1 MTHTDAQSRN
11 PQDALHV
18 ADVAGSGSPLSAR
31 DFRTYIVSRL
41 ITGVVLLFVL
51 SVAVFVLTDIVPE
64 DPLPGGQ
71 LGLLRG
77 EVVPGS
83 PLSRYLNWIGDMSGG
98 DFGFSVIG
106 GTPVRDLIF
115 ERLSSTLLL
124 LPLTIFFAAVVSI
137 PLGVLAAARRGRL
150 IDRIVGG
157 MAVVGLGVPGFWLAL
172 MLMLVLPMESRDGPL
187 NELVLPSLV
196 LAILVG
202 AVMVRV
208 IRSSILEVLD
218 SEDIEPPRRRRLP
231 MRACLVHCLGN
242 VLFWAPALFGVFL
255 AGAIVV
261 ETVMFTAPGIGSLA
275 VVAAQ
280 ARDYPVLQAVAMAAA
295 GMSAVVLGFSLV
307 AALLVCRLEPGTAAR
322 PASGPSV
329 SIRSGIPP
337 VPSMSIARRVPGI
350 PSIAIGILLV
360 VAVFAPVIAT
370 QDPVRVSIEDALKPP
385 GAGHLLGTD
394 ALGRDVL
401 SRLIH
406 GARSGLAVALL
417 SLIPVAV
424 VGGGLGLLSGFAGGK
439 VDAMITAA
447 LDNIPA
453 FPLLLFAMLVVAAF
467 GPGLTGLP
475 IAVTLVLWPGIARA
489 TRDEVVVLKARGSF
503 SLSNAL
509 NPIIALFTLHL
520 GLSFLME
527 ATLSFLG
534 LGIEPPTPSW
544 GSMMAVPMQQLRAA
558 PWIVLFPGLA
568 LTALTVTTIASP
580 LRWSRI

>member
-11 PQDALHV
+11 PQDALRV
-18 ADVAGSGSPLSAR
+18 ADVAGSGSPLTAR

-71 LGLLRG
+71 LGLLRD
-77 EVVPGS
+77 EVDPGFS
-83 PLSRYLNWIGDMSGG
+83 LSRYLNWIGDMSGG

-106 GTPVRDLIF
+106 GRPVRDLIF
-115 ERLSSTLLL
+115 ERLPSTLLL
-124 LPLTIFFAAVVSI
+124 LPLTIFFAAAVSI

-231 MRACLVHCLGN
+231 MRACLVRCLGN

-350 PSIAIGILLV
+350 PSIAIGILLI

-439 VDAMITAA
+439 VDSMITAA

-453 FPLLLFAMLVVAAF
+453 LPLLLVAMVVTAAF
-467 GPGLTGLP
+467 EPGLTGLP
-475 IAVTLVLWPGIARA
+475 IAVTLVLWPGVARA
-489 TRDEVVVLKARGSF
+489 ARDEVAVLKAGGGF
-503 SLSNAL
+503 SLSNVMS
-509 NPIIALFTLHL
+509 PIIALVTLHF
-520 GLSFLME
+520 GLSILME

-544 GSMMAVPMQQLRAA
+544 GSMMAGPVQQLRAA
-558 PWIVLFPGLA
+558 PWIVIFPGLA
-568 LTALTVTTIASP
+568 LTALTMTMIASP

>member
-18 ADVAGSGSPLSAR
+18 ADVAGSGSPLTAR

-71 LGLLRG
+71 LGLLRD
-77 EVVPGS
+77 EVGPGS

-115 ERLSSTLLL
+115 ERLPSTLLL
-124 LPLTIFFAAVVSI
+124 LPLTIFFAAAVSI

-157 MAVVGLGVPGFWLAL
+157 MAVVGLGVPSFWLAL

-231 MRACLVHCLGN
+231 MRACLVRCLGN

-307 AALLVCRLEPGTAAR
+307 AALLVRRLEPGAAAR
-322 PASGPSV
+322 PARVPSV
-329 SIRSGIPP
+329 G
-337 VPSMSIARRVPGI
+337 
-350 PSIAIGILLV
+350 
-360 VAVFAPVIAT
+360 T
-370 QDPVRVSIEDALKPP
+370 QEWHPTGSVRVHRTE
-385 GAGHLLGTD
+385 GAEGSLD
-394 ALGRDVL
+394 SNWNPACRGR
-401 SRLIH
+401 
-406 GARSGLAVALL
+406 
-417 SLIPVAV
+417 
-424 VGGGLGLLSGFAGGK
+424 
-439 VDAMITAA
+439 
-447 LDNIPA
+447 
-453 FPLLLFAMLVVAAF
+453 
-467 GPGLTGLP
+467 
-475 IAVTLVLWPGIARA
+475 
-489 TRDEVVVLKARGSF
+489 
-503 SLSNAL
+503 
-509 NPIIALFTLHL
+509 
-520 GLSFLME
+520 
-527 ATLSFLG
+527 
-534 LGIEPPTPSW
+534 
-544 GSMMAVPMQQLRAA
+544 LRASHCDRK
-558 PWIVLFPGLA
+558 IQ
-568 LTALTVTTIASP
+568 SECQ
-580 LRWSRI
+580 SRTH